1 MTARTSALRLFSVA
15 ALVLVAPGLHG
26 QTDESTAQR
35 LMVRSG
41 LAAQLRGFNEQ
52 IVNDIRQNSGGVD
65 RSTVEWLVGS
75 ARQAFRPEV
84 LQHDMTTRVARKLA
98 VGDMKA
104 ALAWLETDA
113 GARITRAEEL
123 ASVSLDVKR
132 LQEYAQRLQSYPLSP
147 QRQRLISDLISTTD
161 AVRTAAGA
169 AETMAL
175 GVALGMDS
183 LQPQERRVGEAGI
196 RARLRQAMPPDELQA
211 LFARQLPL
219 SYAYAYRGIDDAD
232 LAGYLGF
239 LQGHSGRR
247 YQHAMNAALMEGL
260 ARASVQ
266 LGELAGARQRQIAL

>member
-1 MTARTSALRLFSVA
+1 MTARTSALQLVSAA

-35 LMVRSG
+35 LMARSG
-41 LAAQLRGFNEQ
+41 MSAQLRGFTDQ
-52 IVNDIRQNSGGVD
+52 IVNDIRQSAGRIDPG
-65 RSTVEWLVGS
+65 TVEWLVGC

-84 LQHDMTTRVARKLA
+84 LQHDMTARVARKLS
-98 VGDMKA
+98 VGDMNA
-104 ALAWLETDA
+104 ALVWLETDA

-123 ASVSLDVKR
+123 ASASLDARR
-132 LQEYAQRLQSYPLSP
+132 LAEYAQSLQSNPLSP
-147 QRQRLISDLISTTD
+147 QRQKLIADLISAGG
-161 AVRTAAGA
+161 AVYTAATA

-196 RARLRQAMPPDELQA
+196 RERLRQAMPAEELQA

-219 SYAYAYRGIDDAD
+219 SYAYAYRGISDAE
-232 LAGYLGF
+232 LAGYFAF
-239 LQGHSGRR
+239 LQGHAGRR

-266 LGELAGARQRQIAL
+266 MGEFAGARQRQTVL